1 MASRASYGEREA
13 EFPNHESFINH
24 ARYRWLKFAIFLS
37 IAAVVATFFAL
48 APTGFRIAHFGA
60 TWLGYTLGTIGALI
74 MVWLTMIG
82 IRKRAMTSG
91 HWSLK
96 AWVSAHVY
104 LGLSLTVIITLHS
117 GLQFGLNIHTLAY
130 VLMLLVIS
138 SGVFGLV
145 AYANLPVALSDA
157 RGDMTKVQMLE
168 TIRSLDHRIH
178 DAAQS
183 LDGRQAQIAQL
194 SLDETM
200 LGGGLWRR
208 LFSSYRRCGNR
219 RALARLPRVRG
230 KAQGAQAEALDKI
243 EDLLQRKEE
252 VLATARHY
260 SRIRAY
266 LESWLFVHI
275 PATFAMLAAVTAHI
289 VSVFFYF

>member
-1 MASRASYGEREA
+1 MAIRASSGNSAA
-13 EFPNHESFINH
+13 EFPNHESFVNH
-24 ARYRWLKFAIFLS
+24 RRYRWLKIAVFLAIASL
-37 IAAVVATFFAL
+37 VASFFVL
-48 APTGFRIAHFGA
+48 APNGFQTAHFGA

-82 IRKRAMTSG
+82 VRKRAMTSG

-96 AWVSAHVY
+96 AWVSAHIY

-130 VLMLLVIS
+130 ALMMLVIA
-138 SGVFGLV
+138 SGVVGLV
-145 AYANLPVALSDA
+145 AYTNLPVALSDA
-157 RGDMTKVQMLE
+157 RADMTKVQMLE
-168 TIRSLDHRIH
+168 IIRSLDHRIH

-183 LDGRQAQIAQL
+183 LDNRQAQIAQL
-194 SLDETM
+194 SLDGTIM
-200 LGGGLWRR
+200 GGGLWQR
-208 LFSSYRRCGNR
+208 LFGSYRRCGNR
-219 RALARLPRVRG
+219 RALARLPSVQRI
-230 KAQGAQAEALDKI
+230 AQGVQAEALDKI
-243 EDLLQRKEE
+243 ADLLQRKEE
-252 VLATARHY
+252 VLETTRRY